1 MCSSSLSGGSGRYI
15 NTLPFRNS
23 QNGVDSSDS
32 EQSGRLS
39 GANRLPRKVRLFL
52 FGIVTVPFRKLST
65 IFPALKRH
73 CILTPGRPRCSR
85 RQRPEHLISNQKV
98 LAVYMGG
105 ILELL
110 AICATPVPAV
120 SRGTYRNKQL
130 SMRIISSL
138 TQRRATHA

>member
-39 GANRLPRKVRLFL
+39 GANRLPRKVQLFL

-65 IFPALKRH
+65 IFPALKWHR
-73 CILTPGRPRCSR
+73 ILTPGGPQCSWRP
-85 RQRPEHLISNQKV
+85 RPEHLISNQMV
-98 LAVYMGG
+98 GASYMGR
-105 ILELL
+105 IVMPL
-110 AICATPVPAV
+110 AICATHVP
-120 SRGTYRNKQL
+120 
-130 SMRIISSL
+130 
-138 TQRRATHA
+138 HARHYA